1 MGNCE
6 PAAEICM
13 TGDSGCRGVLSLWGA
28 ALGQQDG
35 LQPSLIPAVPQL
47 LHLGK
52 AEASLWICG
61 EAGALPWKFRGCQRG
76 MGNPFL
82 QASPKTGTNSAR
94 SFLGGSQPQFPRKL
108 CGIHLQQEGLV

>member
-1 MGNCE
+1 
-6 PAAEICM
+6 M

-35 LQPSLIPAVPQL
+35 LQPSLIPVVPQL

-61 EAGALPWKFRGCQRG
+61 EAGALPWKFRGVREGWGTLSCRHHPKRG
-76 MGNPFL
+76 
-82 QASPKTGTNSAR
+82 QT
-94 SFLGGSQPQFPRKL
+94 QPGHF
-108 CGIHLQQEGLV
+108 